1 MKNYFA
7 NYTGTT
13 PNSGTQLS
21 TQYDNKD
28 IYKNMID
35 KYSFK
40 APEFSEEDNLYINNT
55 GEEDSFSKLARK
67 NREAALNT
75 PKYDPLSEITSSIDY
90 LDNIYGIK

>member
-1 MKNYFA
+1 
-7 NYTGTT
+7 
-13 PNSGTQLS
+13 
-21 TQYDNKD
+21 
-28 IYKNMID
+28 MIL
-35 KYSFK
+35 FI
-40 APEFSEEDNLYINNT
+40 DNLYINNT